1 MLIVDAEQAAKTK
14 LKEIGMRITPQRVLI
29 LKNIIAMNGHLTA
42 EEIHR
47 ELPSFITLATVYNNL
62 NYFAE
67 LNLINE
73 LSFGSSCSK
82 YELADTSHYH
92 VICESCQQIADF
104 NYPLLNEVEYAAAQV
119 AHFKVHRHTLEFY
132 GLCQECKEKK

>member
-1 MLIVDAEQAAKTK
+1 
-14 LKEIGMRITPQRVLI
+14 MRITPQRVLI
-29 LKNIIAMNGHLTA
+29 LKTIISMNRHLTA

-62 NYFAE
+62 KYFAE
-67 LNLINE
+67 LKLINE

-82 YELADTSHYH
+82 YELANSRHYH
-92 VICESCQQIADF
+92 VICESCQRIADF

-119 AHFKVHRHTLEFY
+119 AHFKVNRHTLEFY
-132 GLCQECKEKK
+132 GLCQECSRKNNE